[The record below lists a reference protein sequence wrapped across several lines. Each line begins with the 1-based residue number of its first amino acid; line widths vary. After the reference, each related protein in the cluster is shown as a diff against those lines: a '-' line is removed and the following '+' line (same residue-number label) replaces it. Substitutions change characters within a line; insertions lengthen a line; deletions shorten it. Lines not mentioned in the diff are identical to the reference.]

1 MSDLLERTL
10 AGLRGALAVSPDN
23 GPLRLQVAEILSE
36 LGRDNEAAEA
46 ARAALPH
53 LSGSDGERALQI
65 MGPAPADEDA
75 EPAGNVTSLG
85 AHRQGGLQLMKGG
98 RDSADESLALEP
110 EREKVDFSDVGGLDE
125 LKDAIRMKIVLPF
138 QKPEVFAKY
147 GKRRGGGMLLY
158 GPPGCG
164 KTLLARATAGEVGA
178 TFMNVAI
185 DQVLDMWFGE
195 SEAKLSALFDEARRR
210 APAVLFFDEVEAIG
224 ASRQQLRQG
233 PGRTLVNQLLAEMD
247 GVDSANDRVLVMAAT
262 NAPWHVDS
270 ALLRPGR
277 FDRVVFVP
285 PPDGPARAEI
295 LRLQLRGRPTATGL
309 DLQSLI
315 ADSDGLS
322 GADLSDLVER
332 AIEGPLKEA
341 LLTGK
346 ERDLTGDDLTS
357 ALSGSRASTS
367 DWFATAKNYATFAN
381 SGGLYDEL
389 VAFLE
394 ARKSK
399 PRSRWWRR

>member
-10 AGLRGALAVSPDN
+10 AGLRAVLAVSPDN

-36 LGRDNEAAEA
+36 LGRDNEATEA

-65 MGPAPADEDA
+65 MGPAPADEEA
-75 EPAGNVTSLG
+75 EPADNVTSLG

-110 EREKVDFSDVGGLDE
+110 ERETVDFSDVGGLDE

-341 LLTGK
+341 LITGK